1 LPTRARHHGP
11 GALKLP
17 AEETQMTIKA
27 FVFDAYGT
35 LFDTHSVAE
44 ATEAAFPGH
53 GEYITQVWRQKQ
65 LEYSWLRTAMGR
77 WQDFRTATR
86 DSLLFTLAGLG
97 LTADA
102 ALLERMVEAYDHLS
116 PYPEAVGALRALRG
130 YRLAILSNGSQPML
144 DALVE
149 HSPLNG
155 LLEAVISVD
164 SRRVFKPHPAAYE
177 LIQERLGVAPQDVV
191 FVSSNGFDVAGAA
204 SFGLRVARI
213 ERVTPAALRAELT
226 DGGPI
231 GPVALY
237 KALRTQEEC
246 LGFPP
251 AVAIRSLLELV
262 DVLARL
268 A

>member
-1 LPTRARHHGP
+1 M
-11 GALKLP
+11 
-17 AEETQMTIKA
+17 ETHMTIKA

-53 GEYITQVWRQKQ
+53 GSYITQVWRQKQ

-77 WQDFRTATR
+77 WQDFRVATR

-97 LTADA
+97 LTADG
-102 ALLERMVEAYDHLS
+102 ALLDRLVDAYDRLT
-116 PYPEAVGALRALRG
+116 PYPEALPALQALSG

-144 DALVE
+144 DALVGN
-149 HSPLNG
+149 SSLNG

-177 LIQERLGVAPQDVV
+177 LIQERLGVAPDEVV
-191 FVSSNGFDVAGAA
+191 FVSSNGFDVAGAS

-213 ERVTPAALRAELT
+213 ERVTPVALQAELM
-226 DGGPI
+226 GPI
-231 GPVALY
+231 GVEAVY
-237 KALRTQEEC
+237 KALRTQEEN
-246 LGFPP
+246 LGFAP
-251 AVAIRSLLELV
+251 AVVIRSLLELV
-262 DVLARL
+262 NVPKPLR
-268 A
+268 